1 MTHVAGNTCASSKKK
16 DESNACLW
24 ISSCDAERN
33 KSSEGHDVTLPRKAS
48 SQNNFTRTA
57 NRHR

>member
-1 MTHVAGNTCASSKKK
+1 MVLEIHVQALSIEASQMLTSQ
-16 DESNACLW
+16 STR
-24 ISSCDAERN
+24 CDAERN

-48 SQNNFTRTA
+48 SQSSFTRTA